1 MFILAKFE
9 EADDRLFKNVYV
21 DKVTKKKIR
30 APPLKVLAGKIK
42 GRGPQGTKKLR
53 PKRKK

>member
-1 MFILAKFE
+1 MGKFE
-9 EADDRLFKNVYV
+9 EADERLFKNIYV

-42 GRGPQGTKKLR
+42 GRGKQGTRKLR

>member
-1 MFILAKFE
+1 MAKFQ
-9 EADDRLFKNVYV
+9 EANTRLFQNIYV

-42 GRGPQGTKKLR
+42 SRGPQGTNKLR
-53 PKRKK
+53 PKKKK

>member
-1 MFILAKFE
+1 MAKFK

-21 DKVTKKKIR
+21 DRNSKRKIR
-30 APPLKVLAGKIK
+30 APPLKVLAGKIR
-42 GRGPQGTKKLR
+42 GRGKNASTALR